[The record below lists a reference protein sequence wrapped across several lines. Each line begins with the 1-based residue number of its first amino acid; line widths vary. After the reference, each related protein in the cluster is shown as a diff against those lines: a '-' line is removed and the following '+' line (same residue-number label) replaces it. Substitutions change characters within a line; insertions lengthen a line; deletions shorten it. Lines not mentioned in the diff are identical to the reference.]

1 MRSLS
6 DPPDLIEVCA
16 SEAENAP
23 GRGGEAVD
31 AAVVED
37 DEVVVP
43 SAGFSPTVDEEGEVS
58 TLFFQLQLAGL
69 ALGGGGACELADD
82 DDDADCC
89 WNMAILSLS
98 DPPALMDACASEVDI
113 VPTLTAPVD
122 EEEGAGLEVG
132 GGEMVVVSSATGVTL
147 SSPFALRPPFSSFSA
162 SLVATSTG
170 LSSIE
175 ATGRDETTA
184 TGDSASG
191 TELTGI
197 DWVEGDLSGMAI
209 GSTGSASAAAD
220 ASSVV
225 GAGVEVGSSTG
236 TTNSCEGEGEENV
249 GYVSLLRFFW
259 ADVPSQARIK
269 ARPPF
274 PPQSKQRTFGNS
286 PLLPSASSA
295 SYDP

>member
-23 GRGGEAVD
+23 DRGGEAVD
-31 AAVVED
+31 AAFVEE
-37 DEVVVP
+37 DEVVLP
-43 SAGFSPTVDEEGEVS
+43 SAGFSPTVDEEGGVS

-69 ALGGGGACELADD
+69 ALGGGGACELAED

-98 DPPALMDACASEVDI
+98 DPPALMDACASDVDI

-132 GGEMVVVSSATGVTL
+132 GGGEMVVVSSAAGVTS
-147 SSPFALRPPFSSFSA
+147 SSPFALRPPFSSFST

-170 LSSIE
+170 LSSVGAI
-175 ATGRDETTA
+175 GRDETTA

-209 GSTGSASAAAD
+209 GSTGSASAAAG
-220 ASSVV
+220 ASSV
-225 GAGVEVGSSTG
+225 GAAGVEVRSSSG
-236 TTNSCEGEGEENV
+236 TTNSCEGEGEEKV
-249 GYVSLLRFFW
+249 ECVSLLRFF
-259 ADVPSQARIK
+259 R
-269 ARPPF
+269 
-274 PPQSKQRTFGNS
+274 
-286 PLLPSASSA
+286 
-295 SYDP
+295 